1 MIRKLLSL
9 LAIGLLP
16 MASCDVNDTLETNSH
31 ENTTTD
37 NLIAKDRFV
46 IKVTED
52 LADKLENAIA
62 TRSGFSDMLSPSG
75 LNSDA
80 IKSLRR
86 VYPYAGKFEERT
98 RKEGLHLWYDV
109 ELNADV
115 ELTKGQASF
124 RAIDG
129 VVKVEAK
136 RIAFLDVK
144 SKRYTPGTKT
154 NRASSF
160 FNDPLLS
167 EQWHYKNDGEVN
179 KFVSTIDVNLE
190 PAWKA
195 GHTGIPD
202 VVVAI
207 VDGGIDV
214 HHEDLAANMHINEA
228 ELNGLPGVDD
238 DNNGVID
245 DVYGFNF
252 VTMTPNIMPTDHGTH
267 VAGTVAAVNNNGIGV
282 SGVAGGDGTPN
293 SGVKMISCQILVID
307 GDKTDAGQ
315 YYTGADGLK
324 YGADAGAVISQNSWG
339 YPVGE
344 ILQCEKDAIDYFV
357 KYAGIDE
364 NGNQVGA
371 MKGGI
376 VIFTAGNEGAYYSNP
391 GSYENA
397 VCVTAI
403 GPDGKKT
410 AYTNFGDFAD
420 ITAPGGNKNDWPLE
434 QGGVLSTFA
443 NNEYGWMTGTS
454 MAAPHVS
461 GVVALYLSKM
471 VKEGNHVGLTP
482 DMVLDKLY
490 STVRSVKEYNPNS
503 YKVLGKGMVDA
514 SRLLEI
520 DFATTP
526 GKVTDLVALESTIN
540 TIKLSWTSSENA
552 NGYKVLY
559 STESLEDV
567 DMDNLPASV
576 TVLDFSSR
584 PEAGQKLDFVIEG
597 LKNST
602 EYNIAVVA
610 WDYSG
615 EYSALSNIVQQET
628 SDNKA
633 PEFRTEAGELITS
646 LKGIEIAKGAT
657 NKYVFVLK
665 DPEGTKVTFTHTK
678 GSDAE
683 SSSFNASTHKVTMF
697 INTTRAEV
705 GSYKGMFVAEDDL
718 GEKTTFDIEY
728 TIVSTDIPKVSIPFE
743 NLTIEGE
750 NNIQT
755 IDLSKHFV
763 SESALGYKVE
773 SDNSEVATAVV
784 EGTTLEL
791 RTISEGTSTITVVAT
806 NKAGNTVST
815 SFEVEVTEKTEE
827 VTPDIEGVR
836 LYPNPLEDIMNIE
849 TQAKEI
855 TTLKIFN
862 SIGVKVLE
870 RADLTEKKLEVS
882 SLKAGM
888 YSVELLIDG
897 KTYKKQVLKK

>member
-1 MIRKLLSL
+1 MIKKTILLFSIGL
-9 LAIGLLP
+9 LAIT
-16 MASCDVNDTLETNSH
+16 SCDVNETLITNDH
-31 ENTTTD
+31 ENATTE

-52 LADKLENAIA
+52 LANKLENAIA
-62 TRSGFSDMLSPSG
+62 TKSGFSDMLTSSG
-75 LNSDA
+75 LHSNA

-115 ELTKGQASF
+115 ELTRGQKGF
-124 RAIDG
+124 REMEG
-129 VVKVEAK
+129 VVRVEAK
-136 RIAFLDVK
+136 RLVQLNVQ
-144 SKRYTPGTKT
+144 SKKYTPGTKA
-154 NRASSF
+154 NRSSSF

-167 EQWHYKNDGEVN
+167 EQWHYKNDGDVD

-195 GHTGIPD
+195 GHTGVPE

-214 HHEDLAANMHINEA
+214 NHEDLAANMHINQA

-245 DVYGFNF
+245 DVYGYNF
-252 VTMTPNIMPTDHGTH
+252 VTMSPTIMPTDHGTH

-364 NGNQVGA
+364 NGNQVGP

-391 GSYENA
+391 GSYEKT

-410 AYTNFGDFAD
+410 KYTNFGDFAD
-420 ITAPGGNKNDWPLE
+420 ITAPGGNKDDWPLE

-471 VKEGNHVGLTP
+471 VKEGNHIGLTP
-482 DMVLDKLY
+482 DMVLDKVY
-490 STVRSVKEYNPNS
+490 STVRSVQEYNPSS
-503 YKVLGKGMVDA
+503 YKVLGKGMIDA
-514 SRLLEI
+514 SRLLEV
-520 DFATTP
+520 DLATSP
-526 GKVTDLVALESTIN
+526 GQVNDLVALESTIS
-540 TIKLSWTSSENA
+540 TIKLSWTSAENA
-552 NGYKVLY
+552 NGYKILY

-576 TVLDFSSR
+576 TVVDFSSR
-584 PEAGQKLDFVIEG
+584 PEAGQKLDFVING
-597 LKNST
+597 LRNST
-602 EYNIAVVA
+602 EYSIAVVA

-646 LKGIEIAKGAT
+646 MDGIEIAKGTT

-665 DPEGTKVTFTHTK
+665 DPEGAKITFTHTK

-683 SSSFNASTHKVTMF
+683 SASFNASTHKVTMF

-705 GSYKGMFVAEDDL
+705 GSYKGTFIAEDDL

-728 TIVSTDIPKVSIPFE
+728 TIVSTDIPEVSTAF
-743 NLTIEGE
+743 NDLVIEGE
-750 NNIQT
+750 NKIQS
-755 IDLSKHFV
+755 IDLSKHFT
-763 SESALGYKVE
+763 SESELSYEVDSENSDVAIVALEGATLE
-773 SDNSEVATAVV
+773 IRTVA
-784 EGTTLEL
+784 EGTT
-791 RTISEGTSTITVVAT
+791 TINVVAT
-806 NKAGNTVST
+806 NKAGNTVSAR
-815 SFEVEVTEKTEE
+815 FKVKVEISEE
-827 VTPDIEGVR
+827 VTPEIEGVR

-855 TTLKIFN
+855 ATLKIFN

-870 RADLTEKKLEVS
+870 KTDLTEKKLDVS

-888 YSVELLIDG
+888 YSVELKIDG